1 MTRHRRLSVRSLPV
15 AVIGGLAL
23 VALLAPQAAAETRS
37 STVVAPMAA
46 STDAEA
52 DEASAATTWA
62 LQPAGD
68 EGPDGR
74 VSLRVQLDPG
84 SAVDERLALTNF
96 SSRPATFAVYA
107 RDGEITADGSFDLVA
122 DAASSEGGGAWI
134 DLGLPKGA
142 SERDGGGILVTVPA
156 EKAVLVPVSI
166 TAPDTATPGDHPAG
180 IVAELVPDGDAAV
193 SLVSRVGVRAHL
205 RVTGDIVPQLAADRV
220 EATYEP
226 SWNPFA
232 PGTLTVRYTV
242 ANPGNIRLGGDSTM
256 RFSGPWGIA
265 ETSAAHEQREVLPGA
280 GVEVVTRTE
289 AWPLVFGSGDVSVTP
304 SLVGEDVADAE
315 LAAVSTPFSIWMMP
329 WSQLAL
335 LVLAAGAVVLIVRGR
350 RRSRARVEE
359 RIQAAVAAATAS
371 RAEE

>member
-1 MTRHRRLSVRSLPV
+1 MTRHRRLSARSPLA
-15 AVIGGLAL
+15 AVMGGLAL
-23 VALLAPQAAAETRS
+23 VALFAPPAAAGMRPSAPVAPVATSAAAEED
-37 STVVAPMAA
+37 AA
-46 STDAEA
+46 
-52 DEASAATTWA
+52 AATTWA
-62 LQPAGD
+62 LQPAGA

-84 SAVDERLALTNF
+84 AAVDERLALTNF
-96 SSRPATFAVYA
+96 SARPATFAVYA

-122 DAASSEGGGAWI
+122 DAAASTGGGAWI
-134 DLGLPKGA
+134 DLGRPKGA
-142 SERDGGGILVTVPA
+142 AEREGGGILVTVPA
-156 EKAVLVPVSI
+156 EKAVLIPVSI

-205 RVTGDIVPQLAADRV
+205 RVTGDIVPQLSADDV
-220 EATYEP
+220 TATYEP

-256 RFSGPWGIA
+256 SFAGPWGIA
-265 ETSAAHEQREVLPGA
+265 AASAAHEQREVLPGA
-280 GVEVVTRTE
+280 GAEVVTQT
-289 AWPLVFGSGDVSVTP
+289 AVWPLVFGSGDVSVAP

-315 LAAVSTPFSIWMMP
+315 LAAVSTPFTVWMMP

-335 LVLAAGAVVLIVRGR
+335 LALAAGSVVLIVRGR

-371 RAEE
+371 RAEQ